1 MSCTHKTG
9 KPSTPMAGICQARPV
24 ATTPLFALSL
34 RFIWTKILKQS
45 ICYHGL
51 GQGCYY
57 GSSARIA
64 PMLDAG
70 LRGSI
75 GQAALSR

>member
-1 MSCTHKTG
+1 MPCTSKAG
-9 KPSTPMAGICQARPV
+9 KPTPRTAGKPATQMAGKCQARPV

-51 GQGCYY
+51 GQGCYN
-57 GSSARIA
+57 GSGAIIE
-64 PMLDAG
+64 PMLDSEG
-70 LRGSI
+70 G
-75 GQAALSR
+75 